1 MKKVDAFILS
11 IVIIISIAIIFV
23 IVKFALSTTGKINQG
38 NFRVNDSVLTS
49 KIETVEK
56 NTDENAIEISNMV
69 FDISQKNTLDLLIA
83 KNEEVSSMY
92 ISNIT
97 STKPLSVGEIYISQ
111 TGYEDKYELQNDINI
126 ELYPEERENQYYVE
140 LNINNDFF
148 KKDTKV
154 PEDTEL
160 VKFDGTILSLLNQ
173 KISDLKFSISFDLNI
188 IDSTGKN
195 NVCKI
200 KLEMPDELLITN
212 GISVERQN
220 LSKYLFT
227 IQD

>member
-83 KNEEVSSMY
+83 KNEEVSSM
-92 ISNIT
+92 
-97 STKPLSVGEIYISQ
+97 
-111 TGYEDKYELQNDINI
+111 
-126 ELYPEERENQYYVE
+126 
-140 LNINNDFF
+140 
-148 KKDTKV
+148 
-154 PEDTEL
+154 
-160 VKFDGTILSLLNQ
+160 
-173 KISDLKFSISFDLNI
+173 
-188 IDSTGKN
+188 
-195 NVCKI
+195 
-200 KLEMPDELLITN
+200 
-212 GISVERQN
+212 
-220 LSKYLFT
+220 
-227 IQD
+227 